1 LAGAIKPIIRFLT
14 RYDDILAGVII
25 IALVIGITY
34 SLSSLSIA
42 RADPYNVSLS
52 YFKKSDNGTMT
63 RYYDTNATMDRMY
76 IHNNPGARNR
86 TYQEVV
92 DFILSDDTDQ
102 RIYDEASFVCIDYA
116 VAVHD
121 HAERQ
126 NVSAG
131 VITCEIGSTLHALN
145 FFNTTDRGLIYVDC
159 TGARAGE
166 PVHNYDKIARIDD
179 VYQVTPVIDISP
191 YVYVNDKNDTVT
203 NVHLYW

>member
-1 LAGAIKPIIRFLT
+1 MKFDDVLAGI
-14 RYDDILAGVII
+14 II

-52 YFKKSDNGTMT
+52 HFKKSDNGTT
-63 RYYDTNATMDRMY
+63 IRYYDTNATMDRMY
-76 IHNNPGARNR
+76 IHNNPDARNR
-86 TYQEVV
+86 TYREVM

-102 RIYDEASFVCIDYA
+102 QIYDDEKYVCIDYA

-131 VITCEIGSTLHALN
+131 VITCEIDNIRHALN
-145 FFNTTDRGLIYVDC
+145 VFNTTDRGFIYVDC

-166 PVHNYDKIARIDD
+166 PAHNYDKIARIDD
-179 VYQVTPVIDISP
+179 VYHVTPVIDIAP
-191 YVYVNDKNDTVT
+191 YFYVNDKNDVVT
-203 NVHLYW
+203 NVHVYW